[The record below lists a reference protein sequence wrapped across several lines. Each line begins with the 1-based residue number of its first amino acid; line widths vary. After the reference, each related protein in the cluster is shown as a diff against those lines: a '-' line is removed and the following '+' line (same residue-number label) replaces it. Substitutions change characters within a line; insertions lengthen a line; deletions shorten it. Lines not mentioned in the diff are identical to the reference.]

1 MSTFSRCGNCN
12 QKINRVLF
20 SLRITNVC
28 KVKRF
33 QSTWYQENSIFLWH
47 TLYFKCFVNKIHIQV
62 GNNNGMSPYNFHVK
76 RESASK
82 SRFDFHISECTCTCM
97 CLTQWQWFTC
107 TRTFYS
113 SYVRKD
119 TYHFFF
125 FCISDAKWV
134 NTSLYGLLC
143 HTRSLVRVLSNKTL
157 YDGA

>member
-33 QSTWYQENSIFLWH
+33 HSTWYQEISIFQWH

-82 SRFDFHISECTCTCM
+82 SRFDFHISECTCM
-97 CLTQWQWFTC
+97 CVTVTVIYMYMYFLFLLCKKGYITI
-107 TRTFYS
+107 
-113 SYVRKD
+113 
-119 TYHFFF
+119 FFF
-125 FCISDAKWV
+125 FLHFWCQVSEYISILTFMSYEIKGQGTV
-134 NTSLYGLLC
+134 Q
-143 HTRSLVRVLSNKTL
+143 
-157 YDGA
+157 